1 MSLHP
6 QAAAALAQWA
16 EGPAVHTLDV
26 SGIRTRRAAAREDGL
41 AEPKEDVASVT
52 DVDAAGVPCRLLRPV
67 GADPDEPLAALVY
80 LHGGGFVLG
89 DLETHDAP
97 SRRLA
102 NRTGRAV
109 LSVDYR
115 RPPEHPFPAAL
126 VDSVTALDWL
136 VERAADL
143 GVDARRIGVVG
154 DSAGANLGI
163 GTAMRRPGRLDVAVL
178 VYPFLDPGAASAS
191 YASTQG
197 GLDRDDALWFW
208 RHYLEG
214 EAGHSA
220 RTRDPEVAPL
230 LSTRLGELPPTLVQI
245 AGEDTLVDED
255 RAFVARARDL
265 GADVTALEYD
275 GMVHGFW
282 RNPELFDAAEQALA
296 DAVDWLRGR

>member
-26 SGIRTRRAAAREDGL
+26 SGIRTRRATAREDGL
-41 AEPKEDVASVT
+41 AEPKEDVASAT
-52 DVDAAGVPCRLLRPV
+52 DVDAGGVPCRLLRPV
-67 GADPDEPLAALVY
+67 GADPDEPLAALLY

-89 DLETHDAP
+89 DLETHDAQ

-136 VERAADL
+136 VDQAADL

-163 GTAMRRPGRLDVAVL
+163 GAALRRPGRLDVAVL
-178 VYPFLDPGAASAS
+178 VYPFLDPDAASAS

-208 RHYLEG
+208 QHYLG
-214 EAGHSA
+214 EDGDSA
-220 RTRDPEVAPL
+220 RARDPEVAPL
-230 LSTRLGELPPTLVQI
+230 HSTRLGELPPTLVQI

-265 GADVTALEYD
+265 GADVTVLEYD

-282 RNPELFDAAEQALA
+282 RNPDLFDAAGQALS